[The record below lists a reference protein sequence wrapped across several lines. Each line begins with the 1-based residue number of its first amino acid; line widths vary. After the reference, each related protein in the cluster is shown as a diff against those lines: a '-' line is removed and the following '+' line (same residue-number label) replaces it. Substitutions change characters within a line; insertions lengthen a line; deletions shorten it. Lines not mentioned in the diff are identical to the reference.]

1 MNDVQV
7 RSGEYH
13 FVFGESTWLH
23 AVVGTCVTVCIWDQ
37 EHQSG
42 GMCHYRLPVVTEAI
56 ALGDHTD
63 DYGSCAIPHLL
74 KKFKHT
80 SSNPENLRAWV
91 IGGGQV
97 HDGEYMQS
105 QQIGDRNV
113 LVALETLTR
122 YGIPVVGL
130 SVGGSSGR
138 QIRFNPKLGDV
149 DFRYV
154 DGSPNAAEH
163 RGLAQDYSPRW
174 VYVVSDRETFN
185 VSIEKAFH
193 HDPSIHIH
201 ALPDLESVDRY
212 FFHQAPHA
220 LIIDAQY
227 LDSPLYA
234 AAASVRIVEQNSL
247 PTVVVAGSVMPLSDE
262 QYRSLALTVGHRILV
277 STHQHL
283 SKVLAAA
290 IRLNSLSAPMSAQ
303 GSNVASNAELI
314 PHVATWNGTA
324 TCDEG
329 KYGEEKGERSHEEV
343 HHDNI
348 HNKRPVGV
356 VLVGS
361 STGGVDALEVL
372 LSQFPSNMPPIC
384 IAQHIPE
391 EYSLAL
397 VQRLHTK
404 SRLTVKEA
412 VDGEILARDC
422 VYFAPGNH
430 HIKLVQLSHD
440 KVVVRTTQDP
450 PINSFRPSVD
460 YLFDSA
466 TKIRGWHLVAA
477 LLTGMGSDGAN
488 GLHRLKQQGAF
499 TLVQDEKSCVV
510 YGMGRVANALGAAC
524 KTVSIQDMAQAI
536 LDAYQSP
543 VSALSH
549 DSRDEFSKELR

>member
-7 RSGEYH
+7 RSGECH
-13 FVFGESTWLH
+13 FVFRESTWLH

-37 EHQSG
+37 ENQSG

-63 DYGSCAIPHLL
+63 DYGTCAIPHLL

-91 IGGGQV
+91 VGGGQV

-113 LVALETLTR
+113 IVALETLAR
-122 YGIPVVGL
+122 FGIPIVGL
-130 SVGGSSGR
+130 SVGGNSGR

-154 DGSPNAAEH
+154 DDSPNAAEH

-174 VYVVSDRETFN
+174 VYVVSARQTFN
-185 VSIEKAFH
+185 ASIEKAFS

-201 ALPDLESVDRY
+201 VLPDLESVDRY

-227 LDSPLYA
+227 LDSPFYS
-234 AAASVRIVEQNSL
+234 AASSARVVEQHPL
-247 PTVVVAGSVMPLSDE
+247 PTVVVADSVMPLPDD
-262 QYRSLALTVGHRILV
+262 QYLTLAQVVGHRILV

-290 IRLNSLSAPMSAQ
+290 IRLNSLSAQ
-303 GSNVASNAELI
+303 GAHLVSNAARITETE
-314 PHVATWNGTA
+314 TWNGHKY
-324 TCDEG
+324 DED
-329 KYGEEKGERSHEEV
+329 KGERSPDEMHL
-343 HHDNI
+343 NQTG
-348 HNKRPVGV
+348 RPDGV

-391 EYSLAL
+391 DYSLAL
-397 VQRLHTK
+397 VQRLNTK

-412 VDGEILARDC
+412 VDGEILARNC

-430 HIKLVQLSHD
+430 HIKLVQLSPD

-466 TKIRGWHLVAA
+466 TKIHGWHLVAA

-488 GLHRLKQQGAF
+488 GLHRLKQHGAF

-524 KTVSIQDMAQAI
+524 KTVSIQDMATAI

-543 VSALSH
+543 VFALSR
-549 DSRDEFSKELR
+549 DSRDELSKELR